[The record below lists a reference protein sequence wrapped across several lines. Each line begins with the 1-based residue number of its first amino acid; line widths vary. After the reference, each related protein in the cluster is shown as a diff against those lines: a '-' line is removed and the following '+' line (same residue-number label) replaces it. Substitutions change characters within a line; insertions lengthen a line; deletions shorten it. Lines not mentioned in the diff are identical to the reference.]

1 MAQLFLFTLE
11 TKKLKL
17 PDRTKKIQSITSLC
31 HFQKDFGF
39 FKQNQKKV
47 FVSVMIFFPEC
58 PNTKQK
64 LYSEPDRKKLIC
76 TFREEDKVKLKCFL
90 TLRDSN
96 EEMVS

>member
-1 MAQLFLFTLE
+1 MSRLFLFTLE
-11 TKKLKL
+11 TKKFEVSRSDKKYKVS
-17 PDRTKKIQSITSLC
+17 PVCAIFKKILT
-31 HFQKDFGF
+31 F

-47 FVSVMIFFPEC
+47 FVFVMIFFPEC